1 MKLSDKLLTTRTA
14 KKLSKQEVADMLGMD
29 VTTYG
34 RVEAGKRNLE
44 IDKLKLLPEALD
56 IKVEEILD
64 LLEID
69 KGNIFNINNGEH
81 ATGSGIGNVENF
93 YTESKETL
101 AEIKNLYT
109 ELLKQKDMMINHLK
123 QENEAL
129 KSALKK

>member
-34 RVEAGKRNLE
+34 RVESGKRNLE
-44 IDKLKLLPEALD
+44 IDKLKLLPEVLG

-69 KGNIFNINNGEH
+69 RGNTFNINNGEH
-81 ATGSGIGNVENF
+81 VTGSGIGNIENF
-93 YTESKETL
+93 YNENQDTL

-109 ELLKQKDMMINHLK
+109 ELLKQKDIMIDHLK

>member
-1 MKLSDKLLTTRTA
+1 MKISDKLFTTRTA

-34 RVEAGKRNLE
+34 RVESGKRNLE
-44 IDKLKLLPEALD
+44 IDKLKLLPEILD
-56 IKVEEILD
+56 IKAEEILD

-69 KGNIFNINNGEH
+69 RGNTFNINNTNEEY
-81 ATGSGIGNVENF
+81 ASGNGYVENF
-93 YTESKETL
+93 YTENKEAL
-101 AEIKNLYT
+101 VEIKNLYT
-109 ELLKQKDMMINHLK
+109 ELLKQKDMMIDHLK